1 MLKSDIYLNCPTLKD
16 EKLSLEDIKIV
27 TELHDIAILSLL
39 EKVEKTKGI
48 LSTTYLHNFEKRKE
62 ISELKKLREDML
74 CLQGIEI
81 PEAYQREA
89 ELRLYSSF
97 PLDVLV
103 GSVSE
108 IQTDL
113 QTEEEI
119 EKEYEEYYKKNL
131 QTVLTGKIDVLAHVG
146 LIHNAY
152 GYPYYNQELL
162 DTLLKE
168 MIKTGT
174 VLEMEPA
181 LDRKDAQTTFP
192 SYSLLKRYHE
202 LGGENVVISSGAKT
216 VEAIGN
222 SLEEMYI
229 MAKDFH
235 LQPGYFEKR
244 QFKKI
249 L

>member
-1 MLKSDIYLNCPTLKD
+1 MLKSDIYLNCPKTID
-16 EKLSLEDIKIV
+16 EKLSLEDLKV
-27 TELHDIAILSLL
+27 ATELQNISILSLL

-62 ISELKKLREDML
+62 VTELKKLREDML
-74 CLQGIEI
+74 CLRGIEM
-81 PEAYQREA
+81 PEVYQRET
-89 ELRLYSSF
+89 ELKLYSSF

-103 GSVSE
+103 GTVLK

-119 EKEYEEYYKKNL
+119 QNAYEDYYLRNL
-131 QTVLTGKIDVLAHVG
+131 DTVLTGKIDVLAHVG
-146 LIHNAY
+146 LIHTMY

-162 DTLLKE
+162 DTLLKK
-168 MIKTGT
+168 MIEKR
-174 VLEMEPA
+174 VVFEMEPA

-192 SYSLLKRYHE
+192 SYFLLKRYYE

-216 VEAIGN
+216 VEELGN

-229 MAKDFH
+229 MAKDLH